1 MRMRLTDEFVQTA
14 ADNVER
20 LLKAKDEARRSA
32 VRRDDGSYVF
42 TLGGSGS
49 HAETKMTIEVSA
61 ENINSVF
68 EKNLHTTLSDAADEK
83 AKKMAILAQMP
94 GADGEEKFSRYKELS
109 DDDRKSVEDKA
120 EQSKAE
126 FQAEAEKAL
135 LVDLIVAPVLANRAT
150 QIAYQTAHAYGVMKG
165 NPEIAV
171 DKDHGYCTK
180 ALTHTLYEMKARYGG
195 FDFLPENAEDAAHPM
210 DFIRHMQSRPQ
221 TENLVHKTEDGVSLR
236 EEFAKGQYQAGTLAV
251 IDQGKGHYHTMLY
264 TGKIENGNPVFISFN
279 NDSAA
284 LPLRNEKKGGY
295 IFDMPAVL
303 AAEEEQMRAR
313 ESKNREE
320 SPLVT
325 PNRPEALHTEEQVA
339 VAGGCK
345 IKIDIHRKIAG
356 LRADMAE
363 RKGAAAA
370 KQPET
375 VVPSQLRRQT
385 PCLNLINNVETR

>member
-1 MRMRLTDEFVQTA
+1 MQVRLTDEFVQTA

-42 TLGGSGS
+42 TVGGSGS
-49 HAETKMTIEVSA
+49 HAESKMTIEVSA
-61 ENINSVF
+61 DNINSVF
-68 EKNLHTTLSDAADEK
+68 EKNLHTTLGDAADEK
-83 AKKMAILAQMP
+83 AKKMAILAQMT
-94 GADGEEKFSRYKELS
+94 GADGQEKFSRYMGLS
-109 DDDRKSVEDKA
+109 DDDRKIVEDKA
-120 EQSKAE
+120 EQGKAE
-126 FQAEAEKAL
+126 FWDEAEKAL

-195 FDFLPENAEDAAHPM
+195 FEFLPENAEDAAHPM

-251 IDQGKGHYHTMLY
+251 IDQGKEHYHTMLY

-284 LPLRNEKKGGY
+284 LPLRNGKKGGY
-295 IFDMPAVL
+295 IFNMPAVL
-303 AAEEEQMRAR
+303 AAEEDRLRTR

-325 PNRPEALHTEEQVA
+325 PQRPKALHTEEQVA

-363 RKGAAAA
+363 RKGTAAAQ
-370 KQPET
+370 QPET
-375 VVPSQLRRQT
+375 MVPLQPRRQS
-385 PCLNLINNVETR
+385 PCLDLINNVETR